1 MSTWAIKHNSPDSA
15 SVLTAALAALA
26 LTLLLF
32 WGLAQSSQQLQA
44 PRAAPAASGTL

>member
-1 MSTWAIKHNSPDSA
+1 MNTWLINRTSPDSA

-26 LTLLLF
+26 LTLLFF